1 MRPEASPPASP
12 DRETRHTP
20 SSALETARR
29 AEPKGIGSAAARD
42 PLAREVK
49 LVGALLG
56 QVIVEQ
62 EGPELF
68 ELVESL
74 RRTAIRRRRDA
85 SDTLLGDLRDLLQAR
100 PLAELLAVARAFT
113 AYFLLINL
121 AEEKHRVRTLRR
133 RERAG
138 TLPESI
144 ADAVGQLA
152 RARVPNADVRTL
164 LDRLLLR
171 PVLTAHPTE
180 ARRRTV
186 LVAQRRLY
194 RLLDRFDD
202 PRLTRRQD
210 RDLRRRLREEISVLW
225 QTSQARRERP
235 SPLDE
240 VRAAMVFFDQTLFRV
255 TPQLYRALDTA
266 LLDRGRAEDRSGSRE
281 PVARAFLEW
290 GSWIGGDR
298 DGHPGVTAD
307 VTRATLR
314 IQADHVLHGYRNVA
328 DRLQQ
333 TIAISDDRAS
343 VPEDL
348 PSRVAAWLKPY
359 PELHADLERRF
370 PGQPYRQAF
379 GAIAARLERTRLR
392 LVGAGGPR
400 HGAYAGPD
408 ELLADLRQLQASL
421 REHRAHRVAWGE
433 VQDLVW
439 QVETF
444 GFHLASLELRQ
455 HADRHAEVLVGI
467 ERGEDT
473 PEAREALA
481 TMRLIRDAHAAFGPA
496 VLPRYVVSFTRSPAD
511 VTALLELDGIAS
523 PGAGP
528 LEIDLVPLLESRD
541 ALGAAGAL
549 LRGLLADPAYRLHL
563 ERRGSRQE
571 VMLGYSDSNKEV
583 GYLAAAWSL
592 YRAQEE
598 LVAVAR
604 EAGVELTLFHG
615 RGGTIGRGGGPAN
628 RAVLAQAAGSVNARL
643 ALTEQGEVIAERYPS
658 PTIALRHLEQ
668 LTSAVLL
675 SSRPGH
681 ADETASQ
688 AARWRPMMD
697 ELAGLAETAYR
708 SLVWE
713 DPDFEPFFSRATPIE
728 EISRLELGSR
738 PSRRAGPAATSIASL
753 RAIPWVFA
761 WSQGRTNLPAWYGVG
776 AALDAYT
783 RRYRRDGRA
792 RLRDAYRDW
801 AFFRSV
807 VDNVEL
813 GLAIADPLTAAAYAE
828 LAGPAGEMRRIARAI
843 EEERRRTEEALA
855 AITGHDRPLAGSER
869 LRRSIDLRTP
879 YVDVLTALQL
889 IALERSRTELPD
901 VERRD
906 AERLLQLT
914 IGGVAAGLQHTG

>member
-1 MRPEASPPASP
+1 VPRSPA
-12 DRETRHTP
+12 
-20 SSALETARR
+20 AETARR
-29 AEPKGIGSAAARD
+29 AEPKGIGSATARD

-62 EGPELF
+62 EGTQLF
-68 ELVESL
+68 ELVEAL

-85 SDTLLGDLRDLLQAR
+85 SDQLLADLGALLDGR
-100 PLAELLAVARAFT
+100 PLGELLAAARAFT

-138 TLPESI
+138 ILPESI
-144 ADAVGQLA
+144 ADAVGQLSQ
-152 RARVPNADVRTL
+152 ARVGTDDLRTL
-164 LDRLLLR
+164 LDGLLLR

-225 QTSQARRERP
+225 QTSLARRDRP
-235 SPLDE
+235 IPLDE

-266 LLDRGRAEDRSGSRE
+266 LLDGVRAEGRSGGRE
-281 PVARAFLEW
+281 PAARPFLEW

-314 IQADHVLHGYRNVA
+314 IQADHVLRGYRNVA

-333 TIAISDDRAS
+333 TIAIGDDRAA
-343 VPEDL
+343 VPADL
-348 PSRVAAWLKPY
+348 ARRLAAWLRPF
-359 PELHADLERRF
+359 PDLRADLERRF

-379 GAIAARLERTRLR
+379 GAIGARLERTRLR
-392 LVGAGGPR
+392 LVGAKGPR

-408 ELLADLRQLQASL
+408 ELLGDLRAVQASL
-421 REHRAHRVAWGE
+421 LEHRAHRVAWGE
-433 VQDLVW
+433 VQDLAW
-439 QVETF
+439 QIETF
-444 GFHLASLELRQ
+444 GFHLAALEIRQ
-455 HADRHAEVLVGI
+455 HADRHREVL
-467 ERGEDT
+467 EQLARGEET
-473 PEAREALA
+473 PEGREILA
-481 TMRLIRDAHAAFGPA
+481 TMRLIREAHDALGPA

-511 VTALLELDGIAS
+511 VIALLELDRAAT
-523 PGAGP
+523 PDAGP
-528 LEIDLVPLLESRD
+528 LEMDLVPLLESRD
-541 ALGAAGAL
+541 ALGGAGDL
-549 LRGLLADPAYRLHL
+549 LRALLADPAYRPHL
-563 ERRGSRQE
+563 DRRGMRQE

-583 GYLAAAWSL
+583 GYLTAAWSL
-592 YRAQEE
+592 YRAQEQ

-628 RAVLAQAAGSVNARL
+628 RAVLAQAAGSVDGRL

-668 LTSAVLL
+668 LTSAMLL
-675 SSRPGH
+675 SSRPRH
-681 ADETASQ
+681 ADETSRQ
-688 AARWRPMMD
+688 AERWRPMMD

-713 DPDFEPFFSRATPIE
+713 DPEFEAFFARATPIE

-738 PSRRAGPAATSIASL
+738 PSRRSGPAAASIASL

-776 AALDAYT
+776 SALDAYAAAH
-783 RRYRRDGRA
+783 RRDGWR
-792 RLRDAYRDW
+792 RLHDAYREW

-813 GLAIADPLTAAAYAE
+813 GLAIADPITAAGHSE
-828 LAGPAGEMRRIARAI
+828 LAGTRPEMRRIARAI
-843 EEERRRTEEALA
+843 EDERHRTEAALA
-855 AITGHDRPLAGSER
+855 SITGHARPLAGSER
-869 LRRSIDLRTP
+869 LRRSVDLRTP

-889 IALERSRTELPD
+889 IGLERSRAELSGD
-901 VERRD
+901 ERRD

-914 IGGVAAGLQHTG
+914 ISGVAAGLQHTG

>member
-1 MRPEASPPASP
+1 
-12 DRETRHTP
+12 
-20 SSALETARR
+20 
-29 AEPKGIGSAAARD
+29 
-42 PLAREVK
+42 
-49 LVGALLG
+49 VGALLG

-74 RRTAIRRRRDA
+74 RRTAIRRRGDA
-85 SDTLLGDLRDLLQAR
+85 SDQALAELRAVLEGR
-100 PLAELLAVARAFT
+100 SPTELLAVARAFT

-121 AEEKHRVRTLRR
+121 AEEKHRVRMLRR
-133 RERAG
+133 GERSG
-138 TLPESI
+138 VLPESI
-144 ADAVGQLA
+144 ADAVTQLA
-152 RARVPNADVRTL
+152 RARLGTSELRAL

-225 QTSQARRERP
+225 QTSQGRRQRP
-235 SPLDE
+235 TPLDE

-266 LLDRGRAEDRSGSRE
+266 LLERARTDDRSGARE
-281 PVARAFLEW
+281 PAARAFLQW

-333 TIAISDDRAS
+333 TIAIADGRAAVPSDFVRRIG
-343 VPEDL
+343 V
-348 PSRVAAWLKPY
+348 WLRPF
-359 PELHADLERRF
+359 PALRADLERRF

-379 GAIAARLERTRLR
+379 GAIGERLERTRGR
-392 LVGAGGPR
+392 LTGAPGSRRGGYDDP
-400 HGAYAGPD
+400 GQ
-408 ELLADLRQLQASL
+408 LLDDLRAVQGAL
-421 REHRAHRVAWGE
+421 RSHRAHRVAWGE
-433 VQDLVW
+433 VQDFAW

-444 GFHLASLELRQ
+444 GFHLAALEVRQ
-455 HADRHAEVLVGI
+455 HADVHREVLAQLR
-467 ERGEDT
+467 RGEE
-473 PEAREALA
+473 PPASREALA
-481 TMRLIRDAHAAFGPA
+481 TLRAVREIHAAFGPA
-496 VLPRYVVSFTRSPAD
+496 ALPRYVVSFTRSPAD
-511 VTALLELDGIAS
+511 VTAILDLDAAAS
-523 PGAGP
+523 PGAGA
-528 LEIDLVPLLESRD
+528 LEMDLVPLLESRD
-541 ALGAAGAL
+541 ALGSAGEL
-549 LRGLLADPAYRLHL
+549 LRTLLADPAYRPHL
-563 ERRGSRQE
+563 ERRGMRQE

-592 YRAQEE
+592 YRSQEK
-598 LVAVAR
+598 LVATAHA
-604 EAGVELTLFHG
+604 AGVELILFHG

-628 RAVLAQAAGSVNARL
+628 RAVLAQAAGSVDGRL

-658 PTIALRHLEQ
+658 PTIAQRHLEQ

-681 ADETASQ
+681 AERTAEQ
-688 AARWRPMMD
+688 ADRWRPMMD
-697 ELAGLAETAYR
+697 ELAGLAEDAYR
-708 SLVWE
+708 SLVWD
-713 DPDFEPFFSRATPIE
+713 DPDFEAFFARATPIE
-728 EISRLELGSR
+728 EISRMELGSR
-738 PSRRAGPAATSIASL
+738 PSRRSGPAAASLTAL

-776 AALDAYT
+776 SALASHA
-783 RRYRRDGRA
+783 RWHRRDGR
-792 RLRDAYRDW
+792 RQLGEAYRDW
-801 AFFRSV
+801 AFFRSL

-813 GLAIADPLTAAAYAE
+813 GLAIADPVTAAEYAG
-828 LAGPAGEMRRIARAI
+828 LAGDGPAMRRIATAI
-843 EEERRRTEEALA
+843 EGERRRTLDELTS
-855 AITGHDRPLAGSER
+855 ITGHDRLLAGSER
-869 LRRSIDLRTP
+869 LRRSIELRTP

-889 IALERSRTELPD
+889 LGLERSRRPDLP
-901 VERRD
+901 D
-906 AERLLQLT
+906 AERAQTEQLLHLT
-914 IGGVAAGLQHTG
+914 VGGVAAGLQHTG

>member
-1 MRPEASPPASP
+1 
-12 DRETRHTP
+12 
-20 SSALETARR
+20 
-29 AEPKGIGSAAARD
+29 
-42 PLAREVK
+42 VK
-49 LVGALLG
+49 LVGAILG

-68 ELVESL
+68 ELVEGL

-85 SDTLLGDLRDLLQAR
+85 SSELLTDLRALLDGR
-100 PLAELLAVARAFT
+100 SLPELLAVARAFT
-113 AYFLLINL
+113 TYFLLINL

-138 TLPESI
+138 TLRESI
-144 ADAVGQLA
+144 ADAVTRLA
-152 RARVPNADVRTL
+152 RSRVPAADLRPL

-210 RDLRRRLREEISVLW
+210 RDLRRRLREEISILW
-225 QTSQARRERP
+225 QTNQARPDRP
-235 SPLDE
+235 TPLDE
-240 VRAAMVFFDQTLFRV
+240 VRAAMVYFDETLFRV

-266 LLDRGRAEDRSGSRE
+266 LLDRGPGEDRSGAQQ
-281 PVARAFLEW
+281 PAARPFVEW

-298 DGHPGVTAD
+298 DGHPGITAE
-307 VTRATLR
+307 VTRSTLR
-314 IQADHVLHGYRNVA
+314 IQAEHVLHGYRKVA
-328 DRLQQ
+328 ERLQQ
-333 TIAISDDRAS
+333 TLAIADHRAG
-343 VPEDL
+343 VPEAFVR
-348 PSRVAAWLKPY
+348 RVGGWLEPFTG
-359 PELHADLERRF
+359 LRDDLERRF
-370 PGQPYRQAF
+370 PDQAYRQAF
-379 GAIAARLERTRLR
+379 GAIAARLDRTREG
-392 LVGAGGPR
+392 LVGGHGAQP
-400 HGAYAGPD
+400 GAYAAPS
-408 ELLADLRQLQASL
+408 ELLADLRSVQEALVA
-421 REHRAHRVAWGE
+421 HRAERVAWGE

-444 GFHLASLELRQ
+444 GFHLAALEVRQ
-455 HADRHAEVLVGI
+455 HAERHREVL
-467 ERGEDT
+467 EQLARGEDT
-473 PEAREALA
+473 PEGRDVLA
-481 TMRLIRDAHAAFGPA
+481 TMRLVREAHGTFGSAA
-496 VLPRYVVSFTRSPAD
+496 LPRFVVSFTRSPAD
-511 VTALLELDGIAS
+511 VTSLLELDRIAS

-528 LEIDLVPLLESRD
+528 LEMDLVPLLESRD
-541 ALGAAGAL
+541 ALGAAGTL
-549 LRGLLADPAYRLHL
+549 LRALFEDSVYRPHL
-563 ERRGSRQE
+563 RERGMRQE

-598 LVAVAR
+598 LVAAAH
-604 EAGVELTLFHG
+604 EADVQLTLFHG

-628 RAVLAQAAGSVNARL
+628 RAVLAQAAGSVDGRL

-681 ADETASQ
+681 AEETAAQ
-688 AARWRPMMD
+688 AERWRPMMN
-697 ELAGLAETAYR
+697 ELAARAEAAYR
-708 SLVWE
+708 ALVWE
-713 DPDFEPFFSRATPIE
+713 DSDFGPFFARATPIE

-738 PSRRAGPAATSIASL
+738 PSRRSNAPASIGSL

-761 WSQGRTNLPAWYGVG
+761 WSQSRTNLPAWFGVG
-776 AALDAYT
+776 AALDAYCQSHG
-783 RRYRRDGRA
+783 DQGQS
-792 RLRDAYRDW
+792 RLRQAYAEW
-801 AFFRSV
+801 AFFRSI

-813 GLAIADPLTAAAYAE
+813 GLAIADPTMAAAYAR
-828 LAGPAGEMRRIARAI
+828 LAGDRKPMRRIASTIAQ
-843 EEERRRTEEALA
+843 ERRRTEEALGG
-855 AITGHDRPLAGSER
+855 ITGHDRPLAGSKR

-889 IALERSRTELPD
+889 VGLELSRGFLPED
-901 VERRD
+901 QEGE
-906 AERLLQLT
+906 AARLLQLT